1 MEVVLRLG
9 WPIFRFAAEG
19 DRTSSWVPPV
29 LCPSG
34 LTESCGVVMRA
45 IILAAGLGSRLGG
58 DVPKCLV
65 EVGGRPLL
73 HHQIENL
80 RAVGV
85 TDVTVV
91 VGYGHDRVRLAGRGG
106 LDWVMNERFATTNS
120 LYSFWL
126 ARRASA
132 DDVLLLNG
140 DVLFPLQVL
149 ARLLSVPASAVAFD
163 SGSGTEPEHMKVA
176 LHQGRLTSMS
186 KSLPPAC
193 THGENLGI
201 LRLTAAAA
209 ASAFAAADALI
220 SGGADADW
228 VASAVNVAASAH
240 RIRGVDMAGLPW
252 IEIDFPADLLAAR
265 SSVWPRIEALA
276 AARGSAQPA
285 ASLAARD
292 LLGDV
297 RVPV

>member
-1 MEVVLRLG
+1 
-9 WPIFRFAAEG
+9 
-19 DRTSSWVPPV
+19 
-29 LCPSG
+29 
-34 LTESCGVVMRA
+34 MRA

-58 DVPKCLV
+58 GVPKCLV

-73 HHQIENL
+73 HHQIESL
-80 RAVGV
+80 RAVGM

-106 LDWVMNERFATTNS
+106 LDWVMNERYATTNS

-126 ARRASA
+126 ARRPAA

-149 ARLLSVPASAVAFD
+149 QRLLFAPGSAVAFD

-176 LHQGRLTSMS
+176 LHDGRLTSMS

-209 ASAFAAADALI
+209 AAAFAAADALV

-252 IEIDFPADLLAAR
+252 IEIDFPGDLLTAR
-265 SSVWPRIEALA
+265 STVWPRIESLTV
-276 AARGSAQPA
+276 ARRPAPPGGSFIAT
-285 ASLAARD
+285 RH
-292 LLGDV
+292 LLGNA
-297 RVPV
+297 RVPA

>member
-1 MEVVLRLG
+1 
-9 WPIFRFAAEG
+9 
-19 DRTSSWVPPV
+19 
-29 LCPSG
+29 
-34 LTESCGVVMRA
+34 MRA

-58 DVPKCLV
+58 GVPKCLV

-73 HHQIENL
+73 HHQIESL
-80 RAVGV
+80 RAVGL

-91 VGYGHDRVRLAGRGG
+91 VGFGHDRVRLAASGG
-106 LDWVMNERFATTNS
+106 LNWVMNERYATTNS

-126 ARRASA
+126 ARRPAA

-149 ARLLSVPASAVAFD
+149 ERLLFAPGSAVAFD

-176 LHQGRLTSMS
+176 LHEGRLTSMS
-186 KSLPPAC
+186 KVLPPAC
-193 THGENLGI
+193 TRGENLGI

-209 ASAFAAADALI
+209 AAAFAAADALV

-240 RIRGVDMAGLPW
+240 QIRGVDMAGLPW
-252 IEIDFPADLLAAR
+252 IEIDFPGDLLTAR
-265 SSVWPRIEALA
+265 SSVWPRIEALT
-276 AARGSAQPA
+276 AARRPAEPA
-285 ASLAARD
+285 ASLAAAPD
-292 LLGDV
+292 LLGDA
-297 RVPV
+297 RVPA